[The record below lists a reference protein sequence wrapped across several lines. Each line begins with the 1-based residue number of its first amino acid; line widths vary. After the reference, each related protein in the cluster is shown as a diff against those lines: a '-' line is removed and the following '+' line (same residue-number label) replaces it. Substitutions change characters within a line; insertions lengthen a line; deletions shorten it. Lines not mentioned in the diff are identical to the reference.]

1 MFVGRESELKALTEF
16 MNAAETKAATVYGR
30 RRIGK
35 TTLLRKAI
43 VDAPGKT
50 IFFEALD
57 GRYETNLNLLA
68 KQVSDL
74 LGAPLGSFQHHL
86 DLFHTLQLYKE
97 PLTIVID
104 EYQFL
109 KQSRTGNEVDSEFK
123 QIIDQLPGNMKLIL
137 TGSHVTMMKELLEQ
151 DNPLFGRFQL
161 VMRVDE
167 LEYWQAQAFYPD
179 LPVYDKACFHSV
191 FGACPYILENLNP
204 ALGLMDNIINMF
216 VRQNGLARI
225 YIEYILF
232 KEIGKVSILND
243 ILRVIGN
250 GKVRYSQI
258 ENSLNLPSNGLL
270 SKYLGMLQDMGLI
283 ASITPINKKNDRKK
297 AYYAI
302 ADNLVRFYYTYIYPN
317 ASSIIHL
324 REEDFYDAYIKL
336 SIGTFISIR
345 FESIVRDYLRIKVAE
360 LEGTTP
366 LDIGTFWYDDPK
378 TKKNGEFDCAVRFN
392 DHYSLYEAKFYTRSM
407 SVAEMRAEAAQV
419 SKVQGLGEIRL
430 GFASVNGFEEAVDDY
445 ILIDGEDL
453 YSL

>member
-204 ALGLMDNIINMF
+204 AIGLRDNIINMF
-216 VRQNGLARI
+216 EAELEAQALLHTRHRIKRELECNIDRRSINIDEYENHIQNLTRDCNPRKLYYDLCQEFRSYVTGRR
-225 YIEYILF
+225 YN
-232 KEIGKVSILND
+232 S
-243 ILRVIGN
+243 ILRVYNQKAMLPNCGVVQMCGFANKDKYI
-250 GKVRYSQI
+250 KFI
-258 ENSLNLPSNGLL
+258 LSL
-270 SKYLGMLQDMGLI
+270 
-283 ASITPINKKNDRKK
+283 
-297 AYYAI
+297 
-302 ADNLVRFYYTYIYPN
+302 
-317 ASSIIHL
+317 L
-324 REEDFYDAYIKL
+324 RENHDEARI
-336 SIGTFISIR
+336 IR
-345 FESIVRDYLRIKVAE
+345 TA
-360 LEGTTP
+360 
-366 LDIGTFWYDDPK
+366 
-378 TKKNGEFDCAVRFN
+378 
-392 DHYSLYEAKFYTRSM
+392 
-407 SVAEMRAEAAQV
+407 MRETV
-419 SKVQGLGEIRL
+419 GLK
-430 GFASVNGFEEAVDDY
+430 
-445 ILIDGEDL
+445 
-453 YSL
+453 